1 MSHAGSSKP
10 SIQRGESIELRD
22 RAIHRTSIG
31 DDVRPAQSSAS
42 SAKDYAV
49 DSATQSIDLDAS
61 GHEEYLDGGFGWVI
75 VGCESRQRCR
85 SPAILG

>member
-1 MSHAGSSKP
+1 MSLAGPSKP

-22 RAIHRTSIG
+22 RAVHRSSIG

-42 SAKDYAV
+42 SAKDYVV
-49 DSATQSIDLDAS
+49 DSAAQSIDLDAS

-75 VGCESRQRCR
+75 VGCESRSGCR
-85 SPAILG
+85 V